1 MPSVEI
7 WLVAFSDADLV
18 LLILAMLVS
27 FLFYSKNN
35 LL

>member
-1 MPSVEI
+1 MSSVEI
-7 WLVAFSDADLV
+7 WLVAYRDADLV
-18 LLILAMLVS
+18 LQILTMLVS

>member
-7 WLVAFSDADLV
+7 WLVALRDADFV
-18 LLILAMLVS
+18 LQILTMLVS
-27 FLFYSKNN
+27 FLFYFKNN